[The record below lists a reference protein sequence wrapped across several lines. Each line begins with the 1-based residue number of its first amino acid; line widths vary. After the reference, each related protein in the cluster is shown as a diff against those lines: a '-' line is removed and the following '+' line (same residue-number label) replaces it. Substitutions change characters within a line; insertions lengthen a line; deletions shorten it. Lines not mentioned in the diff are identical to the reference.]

1 MNSRHFQAKGFG
13 NFENDNCCARAVV
26 QARIQQALTA
36 SFVLICQPGPNSFV
50 LVPKGHPIDCPH
62 HSRAMSSKHSDSPT
76 ERHISGRRQRFHVII
91 GPQLCSCLN
100 DVKLDSECEPI
111 CKCQQGRTLACA
123 NLPPE
128 PCIHILFVMLRVLS
142 VDPDDACVLQI
153 PLPTSKAESLI
164 QSYLKVKHTLLDC
177 PKSEEGRSSPFTDNE
192 VHSSDAVPTTKVCS
206 RSPDVPLAIPK
217 AVYPLRPMSAV
228 SSSKTPHLLAIVNA
242 TVKNSSDCCELS
254 NLTKGIKPV
263 SRRGAGSVGAVMEVA
278 EESASNV
285 TASRTSSSDSSES
298 ARLRLSKTVDAEKY
312 CTDSGHSSVSRRPR
326 TAPQP
331 EPPPRPGRGRTRS
344 IRHACSTTFRPIRDC
359 SPLGESKLSP
369 IQSGDTSTIASLK
382 QFADVDGHGT
392 YESLCP
398 SKGVLKESFVQTV
411 VRSSHDQAPN
421 FMHGHHSPFKPLP
434 NSITLTHDRLPIP
447 SKMNDSHKE
456 TAAAGP
462 LNVPTNRGGNCAL
475 CLQPFASHG
484 NEEDKTVRCCAV
496 DGHQRCLAIF
506 HLSCC
511 QIWLE
516 EISCEGDTP
525 YCPVCLNRW
534 EAVPFT
540 CEIRT
545 DCFLSETQDV
555 EQNPRLGCRCD
566 SHHTRTPSP
575 ETPAER
581 HPESYTAADKSG
593 SIIGPEHVNP
603 RQLHKPFENLSAS
616 VSETQKVLKHQP
628 QPNGP
633 SSSALSL
640 TVQPPYPEY
649 KSCVVAFSLEIA
661 DGIASLHSAARR
673 QWALQ
678 HAAQLTVHRIL
689 LARHHHRTSQSQP
702 TIVGG
707 TGQEDVCSRD
717 HRVRTK
723 VGGTTGTS
731 TSEPDCLR
739 VMFRIIQ
746 YLFDDPVDAVFI
758 DALRAF
764 RELLGYLVCFNAE
777 TQIALQRAIGPILRR
792 LLRFV
797 GGLSV
802 LWTLR
807 DHTTKSKSSALE
819 VHSPTAGLH
828 MATSETTV
836 ATGLADRPKEPEIEG
851 QDSSTESVTLGSPP
865 VANLRDRANLALATL
880 VELAKG
886 QSGALAIGRDVGC
899 ANHCLAVC
907 GLQHMARFVLSSA
920 KFHATHLIGRLT
932 LLDKLIRIDQS
943 MLCPQTPIDT
953 EFDQCSSATTLR
965 LDQTN
970 TNVVLQGTPA
980 DRLARRH
987 LCSSLVFA
995 RRHLLP
1001 PAPNSE
1007 MVICFPHHYQLQPP
1021 GLWAN
1026 FNVASS
1032 STAANAGAFN
1042 PATPLAT
1049 NSALASL
1056 YETQLRA
1063 SRVARRLFLTAARA
1077 LLTYTLRTPMENNPS
1092 PRFKHPTLYA
1102 AKEFCPRDF
1111 VEVEINRTEA
1121 PLAAWLRSKLA
1132 PVLYPNLVLGIE
1144 NPLVPVRMTTSEVP
1158 SVPPRS
1164 STQQPQC
1171 LVRLHTSQTL
1181 DNILHPKA
1189 PIPPSSPTRNR
1200 STSPNGRHQNC
1211 IPDLTEKVGGPPV
1224 PPPRRNFSHHI
1235 VKGGSQKTKRP
1246 NEEHATQSPYVR
1258 LALEPAYDLVAISET
1273 GNYSSVSEWED
1284 EEADGERDRK
1294 SQTSEHSESDAVL
1307 NEPTYGGRS
1316 LSSEA
1321 ELQTEQAAVLRSA
1334 LRRCSRSLR
1343 PLLPVPALS
1352 MVMDAF
1358 RSTQKLPSSDEYYE
1372 SIDWIR
1378 GPILGHGA
1386 FSKCYQARDTRTGL
1400 LMAVKRIRL
1409 GGGAVFPVVADQVK
1423 AGRPHRTERLDKPH
1437 GTEGDAVH
1445 DKASDGCEHVRKT
1458 CGILTTG
1465 AATQLAEVQAEVDIM
1480 LRLNH
1485 PNVLRLF
1492 GAVCCAQR
1500 GLVDLFI
1507 EWMPGGSV
1515 TSLLQQYGAFN
1526 ESVTLSYGV
1535 QVVRGLAY
1543 LHKFGILHRDLKG
1556 ANLLVDNTGSVVRI
1570 SDFGASARLSGEE
1583 SVTGQFQGQVI
1594 GTFSFMAPEV
1604 FRGETYGRACD
1615 IWSVG
1620 CCLVEMLT
1628 GKPPWHDAK
1637 YTNRYALMFA
1647 IATSDS
1653 PPTYPSGVHED
1664 VIAVLDACFARHARD
1679 RPTASKLLTF
1689 RAFVRLTEPQSH
1701 ANDNQGRRAQL
1712 ISVKCSRRESVSKC
1726 TTILSGSLSPTP
1738 VKPGPLGLPLP
1749 PNASV
1754 VENSGQQKRKLSL
1767 RKSTTRVA

>member
-1 MNSRHFQAKGFG
+1 
-13 NFENDNCCARAVV
+13 
-26 QARIQQALTA
+26 
-36 SFVLICQPGPNSFV
+36 
-50 LVPKGHPIDCPH
+50 
-62 HSRAMSSKHSDSPT
+62 
-76 ERHISGRRQRFHVII
+76 
-91 GPQLCSCLN
+91 
-100 DVKLDSECEPI
+100 
-111 CKCQQGRTLACA
+111 
-123 NLPPE
+123 
-128 PCIHILFVMLRVLS
+128 
-142 VDPDDACVLQI
+142 
-153 PLPTSKAESLI
+153 
-164 QSYLKVKHTLLDC
+164 
-177 PKSEEGRSSPFTDNE
+177 
-192 VHSSDAVPTTKVCS
+192 
-206 RSPDVPLAIPK
+206 
-217 AVYPLRPMSAV
+217 MSAV
-228 SSSKTPHLLAIVNA
+228 SSAKTPHLLAIVNA

-254 NLTKGIKPV
+254 NLTKGIKPA
-263 SRRGAGSVGAVMEVA
+263 SRRGADSAGAVMAVA
-278 EESASNV
+278 EENASNV
-285 TASRTSSSDSSES
+285 TVSRTSSSDSSES
-298 ARLRLSKTVDAEKY
+298 ARLRLSKTVGAEKY
-312 CTDSGHSSVSRRPR
+312 RTDSGHSSVSRRPR

-331 EPPPRPGRGRTRS
+331 EPPPRPGRGRTQS
-344 IRHACSTTFRPIRDC
+344 IRHACSTSFRPIRDC
-359 SPLGESKLSP
+359 SPLNENKLSP

-382 QFADVDGHGT
+382 QFADNDEHRT

-398 SKGVLKESFVQTV
+398 SKDVLKGSFTHV
-411 VRSSHDQAPN
+411 VMKGSREQAPT
-421 FMHGHHSPFKPLP
+421 FLHGHHSPFKPLP
-434 NSITLTHDRLPIP
+434 NNITSTHDRLPPP
-447 SKMNDSHKE
+447 SKMNDSHKVEE
-456 TAAAGP
+456 TVAAGY
-462 LNVPTNRGGNCAL
+462 LNVPDNRGGNCAL
-475 CLQPFASHG
+475 CLQSFVSHG
-484 NEEDKTVRCCAV
+484 NEEDRTVRCCAV
-496 DGHQRCLAIF
+496 DSHQRCMAVF
-506 HLSCC
+506 HWSCC

-516 EISCEGDTP
+516 EISCEGDSP

-540 CEIRT
+540 CGIRV
-545 DCFLSETQDV
+545 DCCLSETQSV

-575 ETPAER
+575 EAPTQG
-581 HPESYTAADKSG
+581 HPESFTAVDKSG
-593 SIIGPEHVNP
+593 SIIRPVQVNL
-603 RQLHKPFENLSAS
+603 RQLHKPFDSLSAS
-616 VSETQKVLKHQP
+616 MSETQEVLKPQS
-628 QPNGP
+628 QPNAP
-633 SSSALSL
+633 NSSALGL
-640 TVQPPYPEY
+640 AIQPPYPEY
-649 KSCVVAFSLEIA
+649 KSCVAAFSLEIA

-678 HAAQLTVHRIL
+678 HAAQLTVQRIL
-689 LARHHHRTSQSQP
+689 LARHHHRTCQPQS
-702 TIVGG
+702 TTVRD
-707 TGQEDVCSRD
+707 TGQGEGCSRD
-717 HRVRTK
+717 HRVRAK
-723 VGGTTGTS
+723 VTGTPRTS

-764 RELLGYLVCFNAE
+764 RELLGYLVCFNTE

-807 DHTTKSKSSALE
+807 DHTAKSRTSALE
-819 VHSPTAGLH
+819 VHSPTTAVG
-828 MATSETTV
+828 MTTSETTV
-836 ATGLADRPKEPEIEG
+836 ATGLADRPKESEAEG
-851 QDSSTESVTLGSPP
+851 QDSSMESVTLASPP

-899 ANHCLAVC
+899 ASHCLAVC

-943 MLCPQTPIDT
+943 ILYPQTPVDT

-965 LDQTN
+965 LDQTT
-970 TNVVLQGTPA
+970 TNVILQGTPA

-1026 FNVASS
+1026 FNVACS
-1032 STAANAGAFN
+1032 STAANVGAFN
-1042 PATPLAT
+1042 PAAPLAT

-1077 LLTYTLRTPMENNPS
+1077 LLTYALRTTMEDNPS

-1144 NPLVPVRMTTSEVP
+1144 NPLLPVRMTTSEAP

-1164 STQQPQC
+1164 AVQHPQC
-1171 LVRLHTSQTL
+1171 SMRLHTSQTL
-1181 DNILHPKA
+1181 DSILDPKA
-1189 PIPPSSPTRNR
+1189 PIPPSSPSRNR

-1211 IPDLTEKVGGPPV
+1211 IPNLTEKVSGPPV

-1235 VKGGSQKTKRP
+1235 SKEDNQKTKRP
-1246 NEEHATQSPYVR
+1246 NEEHATQSPHVR
-1258 LALEPAYDLVAISET
+1258 MALEPAYDLVAISET

-1284 EEADGERDRK
+1284 EEADAERDRK
-1294 SQTSEHSESDAVL
+1294 SQMSEHSESDAVL

-1316 LSSEA
+1316 LGSEA

-1358 RSTQKLPSSDEYYE
+1358 RSTQKLPSADEYYE

-1409 GGGAVFPVVADQVK
+1409 GGGAVFPVVTDQAK
-1423 AGRPHRTERLDKPH
+1423 AGRPHRTEKLDKPR
-1437 GTEGDAVH
+1437 GAEGDATH
-1445 DKASDGCEHVRKT
+1445 DKVSDGCEHVVRKT

-1701 ANDNQGRRAQL
+1701 VNDNHERRAHL
-1712 ISVKCSRRESVSKC
+1712 SSVKCSKKESVSKG

-1738 VKPGPLGLPLP
+1738 AKPGQLGWPLLP
-1749 PNASV
+1749 NVSA
-1754 VENSGQQKRKLSL
+1754 VENSGQHKQKLSL